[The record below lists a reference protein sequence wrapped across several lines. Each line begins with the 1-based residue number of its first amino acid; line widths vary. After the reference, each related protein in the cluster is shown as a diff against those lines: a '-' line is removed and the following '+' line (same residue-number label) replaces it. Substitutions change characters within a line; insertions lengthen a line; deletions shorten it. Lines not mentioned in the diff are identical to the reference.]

1 MPLVLWILWNCGSTV
16 PTALRLLRHRIKT
29 DGRTDGTSVL
39 TTCLPNRVRLNPRDV
54 AHVEIDDRGSAL
66 HWPTLDVD
74 HYVPGLIDGIFGTR
88 KWMAR
93 IGMTGGAAS
102 TPAKREA
109 ARKNGK
115 KAAAHERIRWRKSK
129 PAPAGH
135 SDLPDRGASRQRSRA
150 RAARRGRQSS
160 PEDHA
165 AAARWSR
172 RS

>member
-1 MPLVLWILWNCGSTV
+1 VTINEKPASVETTDVEIDAAITRGKIYEQHRPNAIAARFSKRAD
-16 PTALRLLRHRIKT
+16 ALTITLATGVQLTIPRKLLQGLE
-29 DGRTDGTSVL
+29 DAD
-39 TTCLPNRVRLNPRDV
+39 PRDV

-88 KWMAR
+88 KWMAT

-115 KAAAHERIRWRKSK
+115 K
-129 PAPAGH
+129 G
-135 SDLPDRGASRQRSRA
+135 
-150 RAARRGRQSS
+150 GR
-160 PEDHA
+160 PRTPTVA
-165 AAARWSR
+165 
-172 RS
+172 